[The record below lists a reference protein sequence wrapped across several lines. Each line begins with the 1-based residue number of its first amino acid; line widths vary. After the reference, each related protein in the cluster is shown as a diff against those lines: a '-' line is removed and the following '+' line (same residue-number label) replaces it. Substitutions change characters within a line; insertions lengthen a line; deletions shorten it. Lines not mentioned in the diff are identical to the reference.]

1 MLKLIKNYTLRYK
14 KNKIMLN
21 GNNSL
26 KKLLLINLKAII
38 ILFILLMI
46 LTNPR
51 SLIKR
56 NEFLYILLIYKNI

>member
-14 KNKIMLN
+14 RNKIMLN